1 MDNTIIIILTFFLL
15 LILGI
20 SLYFLFR
27 KKETV
32 IDEELEILDQA
43 NEMMKI
49 KPVKP
54 IIETV
59 NITEEIKNSTIKEK
73 KTQVKETSL
82 EPKLSINIA
91 SKTEKNLLNRL
102 EEFEKNKDFLKKDI
116 NLNSLSK
123 EFETNTKYLSEL
135 IKTYKNKNF
144 NQYLNELKIDHL
156 IRELNNN
163 DKLLNTKVSYLA
175 GDFGF
180 NSHSSFSTVFTQYI
194 GKSPSEFI
202 KELKK
207 EKHIK

>member
-32 IDEELEILDQA
+32 IDEELDILDQA